1 MITISCYL
9 YTLLLFW
16 IVFSK
21 LHRKIRSEHLEFEMS
36 FALSILIYP
45 LKNPEV
51 CEKDIKKNWAMI
63 FRLEKKKK
71 KKNTHPWWD
80 SNPQPLN

>member
-1 MITISCYL
+1 
-9 YTLLLFW
+9 
-16 IVFSK
+16 
-21 LHRKIRSEHLEFEMS
+21 MS

-51 CEKDIKKNWAMI
+51 CEKDIKKKLSYDI
-63 FRLEKKKK
+63 STRKKKK
-71 KKNTHPWWD
+71 KKKIHPWWD